1 LLFFTKNFDF
11 YEEYSDTLR
20 LEKLKTIKRHFL
32 KIDAPCLDQ
41 NTWWGYILE
50 QVEEGIL

>member
-11 YEEYSDTLR
+11 QEEYSDTLR
-20 LEKLKTIKRHFL
+20 LEKLKTIKSHFL
-32 KIDAPCLDQ
+32 KIDIPCLDQ
-41 NTWWGYILE
+41 NTWWSYILE